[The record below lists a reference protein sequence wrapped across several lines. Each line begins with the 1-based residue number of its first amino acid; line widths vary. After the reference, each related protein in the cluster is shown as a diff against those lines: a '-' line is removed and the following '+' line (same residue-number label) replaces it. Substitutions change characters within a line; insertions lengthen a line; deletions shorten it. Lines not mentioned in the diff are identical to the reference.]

1 MIHLESCLDTLKR
14 DVKYNYVLTSPPDYA
29 ELGIPAHTNE
39 WEDFLHSWVSLL
51 NPTNNLVTICTTDRK
66 GDGRIY
72 PKHIKV
78 INVFEK
84 NDWFLRKTNIWVKS
98 YKVNM
103 FRMNYMN
110 ILTFAK
116 KPFKVK
122 NPHMVDVILDEKSPE
137 VNGFKFGMSLLVCKM
152 MVENHTNKGQIVYD
166 PFMGSGTT
174 AVAALECER
183 KYMGSEID
191 KEVVDLCNERLQGYN
206 NTLNA
211 FMS

>member
-1 MIHLESCLDTLKR
+1 MIHLESCIETLKR

-78 INVFEK
+78 IDVFE
-84 NDWFLRKTNIWVKS
+84 NNGWFLRKTNVWVKS

-103 FRMNYMN
+103 FRMNYMH
-110 ILTFAK
+110 ILTFAR

-122 NPHMVDVILDEKSPE
+122 NPHMVDVILDEKSTI
-137 VNGFKFGMSLLVCKM
+137 VDGFKFGMSMLVVKM
-152 MVENHTNKGQIVYD
+152 MIENYTNENDIVYD

-174 AVAALECER
+174 AIAALEVGR
-183 KYMGSEID
+183 NYLGNEINEEYYNIC
-191 KEVVDLCNERLQGYN
+191 KKRIESDL
-206 NTLNA
+206 TLL
-211 FMS
+211 

>member
-103 FRMNYMN
+103 FRMNYMH

-116 KPFKVK
+116 KPFKLK
-122 NPHMVDVILDEKSPE
+122 NPHMVDVILDEKSTI
-137 VNGFKFGMSLLVCKM
+137 VDGFKFGMSMLVVKM
-152 MVENHTNKGQIVYD
+152 MIDNHTKENDIVYD

-174 AVAALECER
+174 AIAAKELNRE
-183 KYMGSEID
+183 YLGSEISQEYYD
-191 KEVVDLCNERLQGYN
+191 ISKKRIETNL
-206 NTLNA
+206 TLL
-211 FMS
+211 

>member
-1 MIHLESCLDTLKR
+1 MIHLESCIETLKR

-78 INVFEK
+78 IDVFE
-84 NDWFLRKTNIWVKS
+84 NNGWFLRKTNIWVKS

-103 FRMNYMN
+103 FRMNYMH
-110 ILTFAK
+110 ILTFAR

-122 NPHMVDVILDEKSPE
+122 NPHMVDVILDEKSTI
-137 VNGFKFGMSLLVCKM
+137 VDGFKFGMSMLVVKM
-152 MVENHTNKGQIVYD
+152 MIENYTNENDIVYD

-174 AVAALECER
+174 AIAALEVGR
-183 KYMGSEID
+183 NYLGNEINEEYYNIC
-191 KEVVDLCNERLQGYN
+191 KKRIESDL
-206 NTLNA
+206 TLL
-211 FMS
+211 

>member
-1 MIHLESCLDTLKR
+1 MIHLESCIETLKR

-78 INVFEK
+78 IDVFE
-84 NDWFLRKTNIWVKS
+84 NNGWFLRKTNIWVKS

-103 FRMNYMN
+103 FRMNYMH
-110 ILTFAK
+110 ILTFAR

-122 NPHMVDVILDEKSPE
+122 NPHMVDVILDEKSTI
-137 VNGFKFGMSLLVCKM
+137 VDGFKFGMSMLVVKM
-152 MVENHTNKGQIVYD
+152 MIENYTNENDIVYD

-174 AVAALECER
+174 AIAALEVGR
-183 KYMGSEID
+183 NYLGNEINEEYYNIC
-191 KEVVDLCNERLQGYN
+191 KKRIESDL
-206 NTLNA
+206 TLR
-211 FMS
+211 

>member
-1 MIHLESCLDTLKR
+1 MIHLESCLETLKR
-14 DVKYNYVLTSPPDYA
+14 DIKYDYVLTSPPDYA
-29 ELGIPAHTNE
+29 ELGIQAHTSE
-39 WEDFLHSWVSLL
+39 WEDFLDSWVSLL
-51 NPTNNLVTICTTDRK
+51 KPTKNLVTVCTTDRK

-103 FRMNYMN
+103 FRMNYMH

-116 KPFKVK
+116 KPFKLK
-122 NPHMVDVILDEKSPE
+122 NPHMVDVILDERSTI
-137 VNGFKFGMSLLVCKM
+137 VDGFKYGMSPLVCRM
-152 MVENHTNKGQIVYD
+152 MIENHTNEKDIVYD

-174 AVAALECER
+174 AIAALEVDR
-183 KYMGSEID
+183 NYLGSEINED
-191 KEVVDLCNERLQGYN
+191 YYKLSNNRINSDL
-206 NTLNA
+206 TLR
-211 FMS
+211 

>member
-103 FRMNYMN
+103 FRMNYMH

-116 KPFKVK
+116 KPFKLK
-122 NPHMVDVILDEKSPE
+122 NPHMVDVILDEKSTIVE
-137 VNGFKFGMSLLVCKM
+137 GFKFGMSMLVVKM
-152 MVENHTNKGQIVYD
+152 MIENHTKENDIVYD

-174 AVAALECER
+174 AIAAKELNRE
-183 KYMGSEID
+183 YLGSEISQEYYD
-191 KEVVDLCNERLQGYN
+191 ISKKRIETNL
-206 NTLNA
+206 TLL
-211 FMS
+211 